1 MKYLLDTNICIYL
14 LNGNEILKEK
24 VREIGVFSLSISNVT
39 LAELYFGAYNSKK
52 VDANLKRIDLFKKN
66 LIVYSDSD
74 KSAET
79 FGRFKSK
86 LRSEGRII
94 EDFDILIASIAS
106 VNKCILVTNNPNHF
120 QRIEGLKIENWL
132 GI

>member
-14 LNGNEILKEK
+14 LNGNEVLEEK
-24 VREIGVFSLSISNVT
+24 VREIGVFSIYISNIT
-39 LAELYFGAYNSKK
+39 LAELYFGAYNSRK

-66 LIVYSDSD
+66 LTVYLDSD
-74 KSAET
+74 RSAET

-86 LRSEGRII
+86 LRYEGRII

-106 VNKCILVTNNPNHF
+106 VNNCILVTNNTNYF
-120 QRIEGLKIENWL
+120 ERIEELKIENWL